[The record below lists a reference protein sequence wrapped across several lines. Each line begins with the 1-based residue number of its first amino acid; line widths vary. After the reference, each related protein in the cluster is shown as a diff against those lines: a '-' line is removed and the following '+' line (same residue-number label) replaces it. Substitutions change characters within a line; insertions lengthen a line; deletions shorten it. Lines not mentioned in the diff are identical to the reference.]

1 MSKSLSDKVIIVT
14 GGTGVL
20 GGSFVQAIAQA
31 GGSVCILGRNEKV
44 AQERSAAI
52 QAAGG
57 KALAVVC
64 NVMDVN
70 ELEIAKTTILN
81 HFGKINGLVNAAG
94 GNSPEGIVQPEQD
107 LFALDIKGMQN
118 SMNLNIWGT
127 IAPTKIF
134 GSAIL
139 ASGGGSIVNISS
151 VSADRALTKVMG
163 YTMGKAAI
171 DAFTKWFAV
180 ELSMRHG
187 DKIRMN
193 AIKPGFFITEQNRKL
208 LLREDGSPTE
218 RAAKI
223 LANTPFKKF
232 GNPADLNSALI
243 WLLSDDSAF
252 VTGSIVTIDG
262 GFNAFSGV

>member
-1 MSKSLSDKVIIVT
+1 MSLSLEGKVIVVT

-20 GGSFVQAIAQA
+20 GGSFVNAIAQA
-31 GGSVCILGRNEKV
+31 GGAVCILGRNEKI
-44 AQERSAAI
+44 AQQRSSEI

-57 KALAVVC
+57 KALALVC
-64 NVMDVN
+64 DVLNIN

-94 GNSPEGIVQPEQD
+94 GNSPAGIIQPEQD
-107 LFALDIKGMQN
+107 IFAFDLNGMQN
-118 SMNLNIWGT
+118 SMNLNLWGT
-127 IAPTKIF
+127 VAPTKIF

-139 ASGGGSIVNISS
+139 QSGGGSIVNISS

-163 YTMGKAAI
+163 YSMGKAAI

-187 DKIRMN
+187 DKMRMN
-193 AIKPGFFITEQNRKL
+193 AIKPGFFITEQNRNL
-208 LLREDGSPTE
+208 LLNEDGSPKE
-218 RAAKI
+218 RAIKI